1 MQKVYNSKMRAFNFD
16 RIKPEKAVE
25 ILKQK
30 GFNVTIDQ
38 AKNILDLLYILAKL
52 EVEQYLKR

>member
-1 MQKVYNSKMRAFNFD
+1 MKAVQTENFE
-16 RIKPEKAVE
+16 RMKPEKAVE
-25 ILKQK
+25 MLKKK
-30 GFNVTIDQ
+30 GMDVTVEQ

>member
-1 MQKVYNSKMRAFNFD
+1 MREFNFE

-30 GFNVTIDQ
+30 GFHVTVDQ